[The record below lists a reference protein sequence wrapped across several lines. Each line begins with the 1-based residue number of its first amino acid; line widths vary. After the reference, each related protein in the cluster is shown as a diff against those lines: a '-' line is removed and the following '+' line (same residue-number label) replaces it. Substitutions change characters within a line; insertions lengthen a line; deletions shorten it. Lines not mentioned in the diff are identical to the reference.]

1 MRRKAILILLIGGI
15 VCMLSI
21 IVAAALVRCAARGRT
36 YQNTAAIPHRRVGL
50 VLGCAKY
57 LSDGRANLFFKNRI
71 HAAAR
76 LFRAGKVDYLLV
88 SGDNHIA
95 GYNEPADMKDSLV
108 ESGVPAERIYCDFA
122 GFRTLDSVVR
132 AKEIF
137 GQTELTVVSQ
147 PFHNQR
153 AIFIARN
160 RGMDAVGFNADEVA
174 GSIGLRTR
182 CREQLARVK
191 TVLDVYLLR
200 TQPKFLGERIRIGS
214 TVTAVESPRHPH

>member
-1 MRRKAILILLIGGI
+1 MRRKAVLILFIGGI
-15 VCMLSI
+15 VCILSI
-21 IVAAALVRCAARGRT
+21 IVAAALIRCAARGRM
-36 YQNTAAIPHRRVGL
+36 YQDTAAIPHRRVGL

-57 LSDGRANLFFKNRI
+57 LSNGRANLFFR
-71 HAAAR
+71 HRMRAAAQ
-76 LFRAGKVDYLLV
+76 LFHARKVDYLLV
-88 SGDNHIA
+88 SGDNHVA
-95 GYNEPADMKDSLV
+95 GYNEPADMKDSLI

-122 GFRTLDSVVR
+122 GFRTLDSIVR

-147 PFHNQR
+147 AFHNQR

-160 RGMDAVGFNADEVA
+160 KGVDAIGFNAEEVA
-174 GSIGLRTR
+174 GCTGLRTR

-200 TQPKFLGERIRIGS
+200 TQPKFFGEKIQIGS
-214 TVTAVESPRHPH
+214 AAAESPR